1 MLDLLEGGKLKE
13 RLYKHQVDKLAQK
26 WRLKRMLLADQI
38 PLKRFVFTEFMNI
51 WKLITFLSVT

>member
-13 RLYKHQVDKLAQK
+13 RLDKHQVDKLDQK

>member
-13 RLYKHQVDKLAQK
+13 RLDKHQVDKLAQK

-38 PLKRFVFTEFMNI
+38 PLKRFVFTDFINI
-51 WKLITFLSVT
+51 